1 MNQNRFV
8 VLIFFLIVLGS
19 LFWLILT
26 GGKGKPSP
34 ATSSGEASS
43 ASSGGKM
50 EVSLDNLA
58 EAWEST
64 KKFVQQ
70 QPPMPTPPG
79 NMPISNL
86 PSGKTPPS
94 PPPMMT
100 KMTKMMQSYQKELGS
115 KDAQVVVY
123 AFLPAESCQGP
134 TTQILQKLAQKY
146 PQKLFV
152 RILPLFGPPSGKLG
166 LHCAT
171 IFINGKNYATVEG
184 KEIVFTSTVTHN
196 VNLIQKAVEGKIKEV
211 YGSL

>member
-8 VLIFFLIVLGS
+8 VLIFFLIVIGS

-34 ATSSGEASS
+34 TTSSSKVSS
-43 ASSGGKM
+43 VSNSDKM
-50 EVSLDNLA
+50 EVSPDKLE
-58 EAWEST
+58 EAWESA
-64 KKFVQQ
+64 KKMFAPPQH
-70 QPPMPTPPG
+70 PMPTPPG

-86 PSGKTPPS
+86 PPGKTPPS
-94 PPPMMT
+94 PPPMM
-100 KMTKMMQSYQKELGS
+100 MKMMQAYQKELGS
-115 KDAQVVVY
+115 KNAQVVVY

-134 TTQILQKLAQKY
+134 TFQILQKLAQKY

-171 IFINGKNYATVEG
+171 IFINGKNYVTVEG

-196 VNLIQKAVEGKIKEV
+196 VNLVQKAVEGKIKEV